1 MKLNT
6 EAIESIQPPKSS
18 YLMVWDSEVKGFGL
32 RVTPKGT
39 KAYIVQARV
48 RGKNRRITLGK
59 YPTLKPQHARKLA
72 KEKIGELAIGKDE
85 ATEKKARAKF
95 ATLGLVT
102 EHYIENRRTSGGLE
116 LKESSKQSIRKHIF
130 GSATGGPAAFH
141 DWKDQPVT
149 NITREMVTN
158 RYAQLAKRSTA
169 QANQAMRV
177 LRALINYA
185 KHQYRDQNDEAIIR
199 ENPVQV
205 LQGASLWRSVK
216 PRTNAVPLD
225 RLGEWWEAV
234 QKLRDEPS
242 LTTAGAASAD
252 MIALLALTGL
262 RFSELATLRWNQV
275 DIEGRSFEL
284 LNTKNRTDVTLP
296 LSELAAEILSQR
308 EGTEGYVF
316 ATHSNLGHIKD
327 IRTQLKALSEIT
339 GIQVTAH
346 DLRRTFRA
354 VAAACNIELWRIK
367 ALMNH
372 KQTQDITLTAYADLS
387 DVRNLKPEA
396 DRIADFYQQG
406 GLSDG

>member
-6 EAIESIQPPKSS
+6 EAIESIKPPASS
-18 YLMVWDSEVKGFGL
+18 YVMIWDSEVKGFGL
-32 RVTPKGT
+32 RVTAKGT
-39 KAYIVQARV
+39 KSYIVQTRV

-59 YPTLKPQHARKLA
+59 HPALKPQHARKLA
-72 KEKIGELAIGKDE
+72 KEKIGDLTQGKDQT
-85 ATEKKARAKF
+85 AEKKARTKF

-102 EHYIENRRTSGGLE
+102 EHYIENRRTSTGLE

-130 GSATGGPAAFH
+130 GSATGGPASFH

-149 NITREMVTN
+149 SITREMVTT
-158 RYAQLAKRSTA
+158 RYAKLAKRSTA

-185 KHQYRDQNDEAIIR
+185 KHQYRDANDQAIIN

-205 LQGASLWRSVK
+205 LHGASLWRSVK
-216 PRTNAVPLD
+216 PRTNFVPVD
-225 RLGEWWEAV
+225 RLGDWWAAV
-234 QKLRDEPS
+234 QKLRHDPS
-242 LTTAGAASAD
+242 LTSAGAASAD

-262 RFSELATLRWNQV
+262 RFSELASLRWDQV
-275 DIEGRSFEL
+275 DIEGRSLTL
-284 LNTKNRTDVTLP
+284 LDTKNRTDLTLP

-308 EGTEGYVF
+308 ERTEGYVF

-396 DRIADFYQQG
+396 DRIAAYFQSEAQ
-406 GLSDG
+406 S